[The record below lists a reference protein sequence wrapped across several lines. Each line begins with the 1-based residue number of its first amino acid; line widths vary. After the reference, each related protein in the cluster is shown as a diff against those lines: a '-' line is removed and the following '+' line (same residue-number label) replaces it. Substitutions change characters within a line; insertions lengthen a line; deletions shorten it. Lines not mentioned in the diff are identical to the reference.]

1 MARPIFRKYSFFILF
16 ISQFICGQISDFKIK
31 EYFPL
36 PERIS
41 ELGLKPTKFSWSI
54 GNQFILIDEVK
65 NQIMNVNPIG
75 HLSFPSGLSGNS
87 VYGQFIWAGIIPE
100 GIGVIDRLENS
111 INYLD
116 LRLNTNSLLSFNQK
130 IYPELAAVNSWGV
143 IHLYSQTYN
152 SIYTVER
159 SRFNSSPFID
169 FTKERLSSNCFID
182 MSLND
187 DSDLLLLACNGI
199 AYVFSLNGKI
209 KTSTPV
215 SINDPKHVIAIGDD
229 WLVFNEDGIALSIN
243 TNIKYILPQS
253 STPLVDV
260 QSKNNSIA
268 ILSLNQILILDVK

>member
-1 MARPIFRKYSFFILF
+1 MKRQIFRKYTFYIFYTFHFIW
-16 ISQFICGQISDFKIK
+16 GQISDFKIK

-41 ELGLKPTKFSWSI
+41 ELGLKPTKFNWSI
-54 GNQFILIDEVK
+54 GNRFILIDEVK

-75 HLSFPSGLSGNS
+75 NLSFPSGLSENS

-100 GIGVIDRLENS
+100 GIGVVDRLENS

-116 LRLNTNSLLSFNQK
+116 VRLNTNSVLYFSQK
-130 IYPELAAVNSWGV
+130 MYPEMAAVNSLGV
-143 IHLYSQTYN
+143 IYLFSQTYN

-159 SRFNSSPFID
+159 SHFNSSPFID

-187 DSDLLLLACNGI
+187 DSDLFLLGCDGI
-199 AYVFSLNGKI
+199 AYVFSLNGKL
-209 KTSTPV
+209 KASMPV
-215 SINDPKHVIAIGDD
+215 SINDPKHVISIGND
-229 WLVFNEDGIALSIN
+229 WFVFNDHGIALSIN
-243 TNIKYILPQS
+243 TNIKYRLPQS
-253 STPLVDV
+253 SIPLVDV
-260 QSKNNSIA
+260 QSKNSSIA

>member
-1 MARPIFRKYSFFILF
+1 MTRQVFRNYTLLILSIFHFIW
-16 ISQFICGQISDFKIK
+16 GQISEFKIK

-41 ELGLKPTKFSWSI
+41 ELGLKPTKFNWSV
-54 GNQFILIDEVK
+54 GDRFILIDEVK
-65 NQIMNVNPIG
+65 NQIMNVNPNG
-75 HLSFPSGLSGNS
+75 NLSFPSGLSENS
-87 VYGQFIWAGIIPE
+87 VYGEFIWAGIIPE
-100 GIGVIDRLENS
+100 GVGVVDRLENS

-116 LRLNTNSLLSFNQK
+116 VRLNTNSVLDFSQK
-130 IYPELAAVNSWGV
+130 IYPEMAAVNSSGV
-143 IHLYSQTYN
+143 IHLFSQAYN
-152 SIYTVER
+152 SIYTIEG

-187 DSDLLLLACNGI
+187 NSDLFLLGCDGI
-199 AYVFSLNGKI
+199 AYVFSLNGKL
-209 KTSTPV
+209 KTSMPA

-229 WLVFNEDGIALSIN
+229 WFVFNDHGIALSIN
-243 TNIKYILPQS
+243 TNIKYRLPQS

-260 QSKNNSIA
+260 QSKNSSIA

>member
-1 MARPIFRKYSFFILF
+1 MARPIFRKYSFFIF
-16 ISQFICGQISDFKIK
+16 YIFHFICGQISDFKIK

-36 PERIS
+36 PEKIS
-41 ELGLKPTKFSWSI
+41 ELGLKPTKFNWSI

-65 NQIMNVNPIG
+65 NQIMDVNPIG
-75 HLSFPSGLSGNS
+75 HLSFPSGLSENS

-100 GIGVIDRLENS
+100 GIGVVDRLENS

-116 LRLNTNSLLSFNQK
+116 VRLNTNSFLYFSHK

-159 SRFNSSPFID
+159 SRFNSTPFID

-187 DSDLLLLACNGI
+187 ESDLLLLACNGI

-209 KTSTPV
+209 KTSMPV
-215 SINDPKHVIAIGDD
+215 SIKDPKHVIAFGDD
-229 WLVFNEDGIALSIN
+229 WLVFNDDGIALSIN
-243 TNIKYILPQS
+243 TNIKYRLPQPS
-253 STPLVDV
+253 ATLVDV
-260 QSKNNSIA
+260 QSKNNLIA

>member
-1 MARPIFRKYSFFILF
+1 MARPIFRKYSVFILYIF
-16 ISQFICGQISDFKIK
+16 HFICGQISDFKIK

-65 NQIMNVNPIG
+65 NQIMDVNPIG
-75 HLSFPSGLSGNS
+75 HLSFPSGLSENS

-116 LRLNTNSLLSFNQK
+116 VKLNTNSLLYFNPK

-152 SIYTVER
+152 SIYSIER

-209 KTSTPV
+209 KTSMTI
-215 SINDPKHVIAIGDD
+215 SINNPKHVIGIGND
-229 WLVFNEDGIALSIN
+229 WFVFNDHGIALSIN
-243 TNIKYILPQS
+243 TNIKYRLPQS
-253 STPLVDV
+253 SIPLVDV
-260 QSKNNSIA
+260 QSKNSSIA

>member
-1 MARPIFRKYSFFILF
+1 MARPIFRKYSVFILYIF
-16 ISQFICGQISDFKIK
+16 HFICGQISDFKIK

-65 NQIMNVNPIG
+65 NQIMDVNPIG
-75 HLSFPSGLSGNS
+75 HLSFPSGLSENS

-116 LRLNTNSLLSFNQK
+116 VRLNTNSVLYFNQK

-152 SIYTVER
+152 SIYSVER

-209 KTSTPV
+209 KTSMPV
-215 SINDPKHVIAIGDD
+215 SINNPKHVIAIGDD
-229 WLVFNEDGIALSIN
+229 WLVFNDDGIALSVN
-243 TNIKYILPQS
+243 TNTKYRLPPS
-253 STPLVDV
+253 SMPLVDV

>member
-1 MARPIFRKYSFFILF
+1 MARPIFRKYSFFIVF

-187 DSDLLLLACNGI
+187 DSDLLLLTCNGI

-209 KTSTPV
+209 KTSMPV

>member
-1 MARPIFRKYSFFILF
+1 MARQIFRKYTFFILSIFHF
-16 ISQFICGQISDFKIK
+16 IWGQISDFKIK

-41 ELGLKPTKFSWSI
+41 ELGLKPTKFNWSI
-54 GNQFILIDEVK
+54 GNRFILIDEVK

-75 HLSFPSGLSGNS
+75 NLSFPSGLSENS

-100 GIGVIDRLENS
+100 GVGVVDRLENS

-116 LRLNTNSLLSFNQK
+116 VRLNTNSVLDFSQK
-130 IYPELAAVNSWGV
+130 IYPEMAAVNSSGV
-143 IHLYSQTYN
+143 VHLLSQTYN
-152 SIYTVER
+152 SIYTVEG

-169 FTKERLSSNCFID
+169 FTKERLPSNCFID

-187 DSDLLLLACNGI
+187 NSDLFLLGCDGI
-199 AYVFSLNGKI
+199 AYVFSLNGKL
-209 KTSTPV
+209 KTSMPA

-229 WLVFNEDGIALSIN
+229 WFVFNDHGIALSIN
-243 TNIKYILPQS
+243 TNIKYRLPQS
-253 STPLVDV
+253 SIPLVDV
-260 QSKNNSIA
+260 QSKNSSIA

>member
-1 MARPIFRKYSFFILF
+1 MARPIFRKYSFFIVF

-65 NQIMNVNPIG
+65 NQIMDVNPIG

-187 DSDLLLLACNGI
+187 DSDLLLLTCNGI

-209 KTSTPV
+209 KTSMPV
-215 SINDPKHVIAIGDD
+215 SINDPKHVIAIDDD

>member
-1 MARPIFRKYSFFILF
+1 MARPIFRKYSFFILYIF
-16 ISQFICGQISDFKIK
+16 QFICGQISDFKIK

-36 PERIS
+36 PETIS

-54 GNQFILIDEVK
+54 GNKFIFIDEVK
-65 NQIMNVNPIG
+65 NQIMDVNTIG
-75 HLSFPSGLSGNS
+75 HLSFPSGLSENS

-116 LRLNTNSLLSFNQK
+116 VRLNTNSLLYFNQK

-169 FTKERLSSNCFID
+169 LTKERLSSHCFID
-182 MSLND
+182 MSLNGD
-187 DSDLLLLACNGI
+187 GDLLLLACNGT

-209 KTSTPV
+209 KTSMPV

-229 WLVFNEDGIALSIN
+229 WFVFNDDGIALSIN
-243 TNIKYILPQS
+243 TNIKYRLPQS
-253 STPLVDV
+253 SMPLVDV

>member
-65 NQIMNVNPIG
+65 NQIMDVNPIG

-116 LRLNTNSLLSFNQK
+116 VRLNTNSLLSFNQK

-187 DSDLLLLACNGI
+187 DSDLLLLTCNGI

-209 KTSTPV
+209 KTSMPV

-243 TNIKYILPQS
+243 TNIKYIFPQS

>member
-187 DSDLLLLACNGI
+187 DSDLLLLTCNGI

-209 KTSTPV
+209 KTSMPV

>member
-1 MARPIFRKYSFFILF
+1 MARPIFRKYSFFIVF

-65 NQIMNVNPIG
+65 NQIMDVNPIG

-187 DSDLLLLACNGI
+187 DSDLLLLTCNGI

-209 KTSTPV
+209 KTSMPV

>member
-1 MARPIFRKYSFFILF
+1 MTRQVFLKYTFYILF
-16 ISQFICGQISDFKIK
+16 ISHFIRGQISDFKIK

-41 ELGLKPTKFSWSI
+41 ELGLKPTKFNWSI
-54 GNQFILIDEVK
+54 GNRFILIDEVK

-75 HLSFPSGLSGNS
+75 NLSFPSGLSENS

-100 GIGVIDRLENS
+100 GVGVVDRLENS

-116 LRLNTNSLLSFNQK
+116 VRLNTNSVLHFSQK
-130 IYPELAAVNSWGV
+130 VYPEMAAVNFSGV
-143 IHLYSQTYN
+143 IHLFSQTYN

-159 SRFNSSPFID
+159 SHFNSSPFID

-187 DSDLLLLACNGI
+187 DSDLFLLGCDGI
-199 AYVFSLNGKI
+199 AYVFSLNGKL
-209 KTSTPV
+209 KASMPV
-215 SINDPKHVIAIGDD
+215 SINDPKHVIGIGNN
-229 WLVFNEDGIALSIN
+229 WFVFNDHGIALSIN
-243 TNIKYILPQS
+243 KNIKYRLPQS
-253 STPLVDV
+253 SIPLVDV
-260 QSKNNSIA
+260 QSKNSSIA

>member
-1 MARPIFRKYSFFILF
+1 MARQIFRKYTLFILSICHF
-16 ISQFICGQISDFKIK
+16 IWGQISDFKIK

-41 ELGLKPTKFSWSI
+41 ELGLKPTKFNWSI
-54 GNQFILIDEVK
+54 GNRFILIDEVN

-75 HLSFPSGLSGNS
+75 NLSFPSGLSENS

-100 GIGVIDRLENS
+100 GVGVVDRLENS

-116 LRLNTNSLLSFNQK
+116 VRLNTNSVLDFSQK
-130 IYPELAAVNSWGV
+130 IYPEMAAVNSSGV
-143 IHLYSQTYN
+143 VYLLSQTYN
-152 SIYTVER
+152 SIYTVEG

-169 FTKERLSSNCFID
+169 FTKERLPSNCFID

-187 DSDLLLLACNGI
+187 NSDLFLLGCDGI
-199 AYVFSLNGKI
+199 AYVFSLNGKL
-209 KTSTPV
+209 KTSMPA

-229 WLVFNEDGIALSIN
+229 WLVLNDNGIALSIN
-243 TNIKYILPQS
+243 TNIKYGLPQS
-253 STPLVDV
+253 CTPIMDV
-260 QSKNNSIA
+260 QSKNSSIA

>member
-1 MARPIFRKYSFFILF
+1 MARQILRKYTFFILSIFHF
-16 ISQFICGQISDFKIK
+16 IWGQISDFKIK

-41 ELGLKPTKFSWSI
+41 ELGLKPTKFNWSI
-54 GNQFILIDEVK
+54 GNRFILIDEVK

-75 HLSFPSGLSGNS
+75 NLSFPSGLSENS

-100 GIGVIDRLENS
+100 GIGVVDRLENS

-116 LRLNTNSLLSFNQK
+116 VRLNTNSVLYFSQK
-130 IYPELAAVNSWGV
+130 MYPEMAAVNSLGV
-143 IHLYSQTYN
+143 IYLFSQTYN

-159 SRFNSSPFID
+159 SHFNSSPFID

-187 DSDLLLLACNGI
+187 DSDLFLLGCDGI
-199 AYVFSLNGKI
+199 AYVFSLNGKL
-209 KTSTPV
+209 KASMPV
-215 SINDPKHVIAIGDD
+215 SINDPKHVIGIGND
-229 WLVFNEDGIALSIN
+229 WFVFNDHGIALSIN
-243 TNIKYILPQS
+243 TNIKYRLPQS
-253 STPLVDV
+253 SIPLVDV
-260 QSKNNSIA
+260 QSKNSSIA